1 MHSMLYGK
9 DYMVKTLTMSQT
21 LTMSIP
27 SSLMK
32 KEATVLMESKV
43 EHVMVQIKDGF
54 GVKRPKIISARNY
67 QMHSETFS
75 IRLAKRIQL
84 LCNHRIQNIIS
95 LRGLVNI
102 IVQYN
107 LYYPLYYIKDQNL
120 QSLHK
125 SWGYS
130 VM

>member
-1 MHSMLYGK
+1 
-9 DYMVKTLTMSQT
+9 
-21 LTMSIP
+21 
-27 SSLMK
+27 
-32 KEATVLMESKV
+32 MESKV

-54 GVKRPKIISARNY
+54 GVKRPKMISERNY

-102 IVQYN
+102 IVQYKGSEPAI
-107 LYYPLYYIKDQNL
+107 YT
-120 QSLHK
+120 
-125 SWGYS
+125 
-130 VM
+130 